1 MYFYC
6 RFDDLIVNEQLN
18 DYKEQL
24 HDYEEKK
31 RAGLYC
37 SSSCLEETLEVGST
51 AVCAFIDKSNITI
64 ANLGDSRAI
73 LIADDI
79 IFETKD
85 HKPNDDIE
93 KRRINAA
100 GYEVGNGRVDRE
112 LAVSRA
118 LGDTKYKLDKNI
130 STKTLAEIKAVER
143 VPEITKIQ
151 RDPSHKFLVIASDG
165 VTNALKLAKVT
176 IDSIIDEQ
184 LKLTNDLKEVSIAI
198 LNFCLSWNSEFSDN
212 LTLILIALKR
222 LDIKVEDEVVEA
234 NKIFENEVKNK
245 ILTILKDSRGKWD
258 GQSMCLYY
266 IVRNKFGE
274 SGVEK
279 FRYKITFIDQ
289 IVENYWS
296 NVCSA

>member
-1 MYFYC
+1 MHFYC
-6 RFDDLIVNEQLN
+6 RFDDLIVNEQLH
-18 DYKEQL
+18 DYKE
-24 HDYEEKK
+24 KK
-31 RAGLYC
+31 RTGLYC
-37 SSSCLEETLEVGST
+37 SSNLLEETLEVGST

-73 LIADDI
+73 LIADKI

-93 KRRINAA
+93 NSRINAA
-100 GYEVGNGRVDRE
+100 GYEVDNGRVDDD
-112 LAVSRA
+112 LAMSRA

-130 STKTLAEIKAVER
+130 SIKTLAEIKAVER

-165 VTNALKLAKVT
+165 VTNALKRAKVT
-176 IDSIIDEQ
+176 IDNIIDEQ

-198 LNFCLSWNSEFSDN
+198 LNFCLSWNLEFSDN
-212 LTLILIALKR
+212 LTLILIALKK

-245 ILTILKDSRGKWD
+245 ILTILKDSREKWD
-258 GQSMCLYY
+258 GQYMCLYY
-266 IVRNKFGE
+266 IVRNMFGE